1 MCGTRPWK
9 TNKSK
14 GKGKTKGKSKGKK
27 GGSNKRE
34 AKGKKGEIHRSHMAN
49 VQIAMNMVAGVE
61 IAQIWPTKWQEP
73 IPPSTLASSAI
84 QPAATASS
92 STVARRIFQLGSA
105 PSNPSLPIFL
115 VTSHLRMVLVH
126 DLEHEWTTVAQGPG
140 EEEWVIVD
148 CGSDVSHLPARFQAA
163 SGSDFALAALQN
175 CHSKK
180 LNWLLQLWMANR
192 FVTARVHCWQC
203 HFMLGLVGSAVS
215 RWLAC
220 PQGGLQW

>member
-1 MCGTRPWK
+1 
-9 TNKSK
+9 
-14 GKGKTKGKSKGKK
+14 
-27 GGSNKRE
+27 
-34 AKGKKGEIHRSHMAN
+34 MAS

-61 IAQIWPTKWQEP
+61 IAQIWPTKWQDP

-148 CGSDVSHLPARFQAA
+148 YGSDVSHLFTCEVSSSQWFRFCPCCVAELPQ
-163 SGSDFALAALQN
+163 Q
-175 CHSKK
+175 KIE
-180 LNWLLQLWMANR
+180 
-192 FVTARVHCWQC
+192 
-203 HFMLGLVGSAVS
+203 LVATTLDGE
-215 RWLAC
+215 
-220 PQGGLQW
+220 